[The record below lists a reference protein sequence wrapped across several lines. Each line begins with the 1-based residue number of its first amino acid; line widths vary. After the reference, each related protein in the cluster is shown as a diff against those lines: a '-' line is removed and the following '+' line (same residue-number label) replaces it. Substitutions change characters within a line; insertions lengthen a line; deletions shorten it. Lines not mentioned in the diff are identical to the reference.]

1 MTNKERDEL
10 RYERA
15 SLSNGLL
22 LSDHSPEAEAKRK
35 RIRELSALIDEKP
48 HKENSWLHRRPSV
61 VRLK

>member
-15 SLSNGLL
+15 SLINGLL

-35 RIRELSALIDEKP
+35 RIREITTLLDEKP
-48 HKENSWLHRRPSV
+48 YRDNSWVNRRPSV
-61 VRLK
+61 VRWK